1 MIIIDFL
8 NFYSIKG
15 NGTKFPIFANMRNK
29 IISKVFTAILFFLVL
44 SATGYGQVVT
54 DSLMMHP
61 DTIYIRQQDTV
72 LRIKNFSPYF
82 TLHADST
89 LDYHFEIN
97 KNPEEYYWYLKYSP
111 VGLKINKDNGVLHF
125 KAEKSYFLS
134 GKLKYDNEYK
144 VRLGIQNL
152 NDPADRV
159 DTFFTLVFYNTE
171 IIPSRI
177 KSTVNSDL
185 VIEEGDTLNFK
196 LQCEDGSFPIES
208 ITYFS
213 NFPIRSFTPIAHCG
227 DNFTWVAPYDFIK
240 DDETDKQKL
249 LVIKFIGIDKFF
261 NRDTANV
268 KILVK
273 QTINYPYRLIQF
285 NKITSNIETYIV
297 QLKSTF
303 RILDK
308 KIRNTKN
315 TRTTFDLTSA
325 STALGGTIF
334 SSLPGQSEQTTGK
347 ILPSVGVALVPVKEA
362 AAPNKNYEQNSS
374 SLVRSDIKRLQ
385 YLLTDNMLI
394 GEKDPDII
402 NKTNKLKEEMK
413 QVQLQLI
420 DVPVVEDTTDTKALD
435 EYFNNPKV
443 NKKYRLKDK

>member
-1 MIIIDFL
+1 MNISFSTKSFFL
-8 NFYSIKG
+8 
-15 NGTKFPIFANMRNK
+15 
-29 IISKVFTAILFFLVL
+29 ILFYL
-44 SATGYGQVVT
+44 SFSFCSKAQVIT
-54 DSLMMHP
+54 DSNFIKPHDSVVLKPVDTFFKVPADTVFIMP
-61 DTIYIRQQDTV
+61 LDTI

-82 TLHADST
+82 TIHVDST

-97 KNPEEYYWYLKYSP
+97 KNPNQYYWYLKNSP

-144 VRLGIQNL
+144 VKVGVQNL
-152 NDPADRV
+152 NNPKDNM
-159 DTFFTLVFYNTE
+159 DTTFTLLFYNTD
-171 IIPSRI
+171 IIPSRV
-177 KSTVNSDL
+177 KPTVTNNLSM
-185 VIEEGDTLNFK
+185 EEGDTLNFK
-196 LQCEDGSFPIES
+196 LQCEEGTFPIES

-213 NFPIRSFTPIAHCG
+213 NFPIRSISPITHCG
-227 DNFTWVAPYDFIK
+227 DDFTWVAPYDFIRE
-240 DDETDKQKL
+240 DETVKAKEL
-249 LVIKFIGIDKFF
+249 TIKFIGVDKFY
-261 NRDTANV
+261 NRDTAIVTVVVN
-268 KILVK
+268 
-273 QTINYPYRLIQF
+273 QSINYPQRLLEF
-285 NKITSNIETYIV
+285 NKISANIDNYII

-303 RILDK
+303 RILDQ
-308 KIRNTKN
+308 KIKHTKN

-334 SSLPGQSEQTTGK
+334 SSLPNQQTTGK

-362 AAPNKNYEQNSS
+362 VAPNKNYEQNSA

-394 GEKDPDII
+394 GDKDTDIVK
-402 NKTNKLKEEMK
+402 KTARLKDELK

-420 DVPVVEDTTDTKALD
+420 DVPVVEDTTGSEELD

-443 NKKYRLKDK
+443 NKKYRLKGK

>member
-1 MIIIDFL
+1 
-8 NFYSIKG
+8 
-15 NGTKFPIFANMRNK
+15 
-29 IISKVFTAILFFLVL
+29 
-44 SATGYGQVVT
+44 
-54 DSLMMHP
+54 
-61 DTIYIRQQDTV
+61 
-72 LRIKNFSPYF
+72 
-82 TLHADST
+82 
-89 LDYHFEIN
+89 
-97 KNPEEYYWYLKYSP
+97 
-111 VGLKINKDNGVLHF
+111 
-125 KAEKSYFLS
+125 
-134 GKLKYDNEYK
+134 
-144 VRLGIQNL
+144 VRMGIQNL
-152 NDPADRV
+152 NNPADKV

-177 KSTVNSDL
+177 KPTIGSDL

-213 NFPIRSFTPIAHCG
+213 NFPIRSFTSITHCG
-227 DNFTWVAPYDFIK
+227 DDFTWVAPYDFIK
-240 DDETDKQKL
+240 EDEQDKQKL
-249 LVIKFIGIDKFF
+249 LDIKFIGVDKFF
-261 NRDTANV
+261 NRDTATV

-273 QTINYPYRLIQF
+273 QTINYPFRLMQF
-285 NKITSNIETYIV
+285 NKITRDIETYIV

-308 KIRNTKN
+308 KVRNTKN

-334 SSLPGQSEQTTGK
+334 SSLPGQDEQTTGK

-362 AAPNKNYEQNSS
+362 VAPPKNYEQNSA

-385 YLLTDNMLI
+385 YLLTDNMLV

-402 NKTNKLKEEMK
+402 KKSQRLRDELT

-420 DVPVVEDTTDTKALD
+420 DVPVVEDSTGSKELD
-435 EYFNNPKV
+435 DYFNNPKV
-443 NKKYRLKDK
+443 NKKYRLKGGH

>member
-1 MIIIDFL
+1 M
-8 NFYSIKG
+8 KG
-15 NGTKFPIFANMRNK
+15 QIVVD
-29 IISKVFTAILFFLVL
+29 SVFVNT
-44 SATGYGQVVT
+44 
-54 DSLMMHP
+54 P
-61 DTIYIRQQDTV
+61 DTVFIKPQDTV

-82 TLHADST
+82 TLHVDST

-97 KNPEEYYWYLKYSP
+97 KDPNDYYWYLKNSP

-144 VRLGIQNL
+144 VRLGVQNL
-152 NDPADRV
+152 DNMNDKV
-159 DTFFTLVFYNTE
+159 DTTFTLLFYNTD
-171 IIPSRI
+171 IIPSKI
-177 KSTVNSDL
+177 KPTVTNNL
-185 VIEEGDTLNFK
+185 TIEEGDTLNFK
-196 LQCEDGSFPIES
+196 LQCEYGTFPIES

-213 NFPIRSFTPIAHCG
+213 NFPIRSYTPVAHCG
-227 DNFTWVAPYDFIK
+227 DDFTWVAPYDFIK
-240 DDETDKQKL
+240 DEDNVKQKTL
-249 LVIKFIGIDKFF
+249 IVTFIGVDKFY
-261 NRDTANV
+261 NRDTATV
-268 KILVK
+268 SIVVK
-273 QTINYPYRLIQF
+273 QNINYPQRILEY
-285 NKITSNIETYIV
+285 NKITGNIETYII

-303 RILDK
+303 RQLDK
-308 KIRNTKN
+308 KIKHTKN

-334 SSLPGQSEQTTGK
+334 SSLPNQSQQTTGK

-362 AAPNKNYEQNSS
+362 VAPNKNYEQNSA

-385 YLLTDNMLI
+385 YLLTDNLLF
-394 GEKDPDII
+394 GDKDPEII
-402 NKTNKLKEEMK
+402 TKTNKLKEELK